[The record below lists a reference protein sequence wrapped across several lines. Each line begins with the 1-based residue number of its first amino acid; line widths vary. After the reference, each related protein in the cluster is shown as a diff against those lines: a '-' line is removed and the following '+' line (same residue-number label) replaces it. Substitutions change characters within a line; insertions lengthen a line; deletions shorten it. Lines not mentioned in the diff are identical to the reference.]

1 MADAIVIL
9 SGERK
14 HGGSAM
20 ELTDDELS
28 ELFDILDNYTRY
40 GDDSIV
46 YTSAGDQ
53 ARTILERVVDE
64 AKRRKLW
71 WGR

>member
-1 MADAIVIL
+1 MTKGM
-9 SGERK
+9 S
-14 HGGSAM
+14 M
-20 ELTDDELS
+20 ELDDDELS
-28 ELFDILDNYTRY
+28 ELFDILDNHTRY

-53 ARTILERVVDE
+53 ARTILEKVSSE
-64 AKRRKLW
+64 AKRRGLW